1 MNRKIGATFIVAGTT
16 IGAGMLAMPMS
27 AAPLGFLGSVSALIF
42 LWAVMYK
49 SATLMVKCSLLTSPG
64 QSIAWIAGEVF
75 GTWPMYLLSF
85 LLILFLSALL
95 AAYIDGG
102 TSILSAQFEN
112 TDKTLLKFVFLGV
125 FAIPLVRGT
134 HWVDRNNRFMFAI
147 MVMLLLLVIVLLSP
161 YIQLENLAGGHIFNQ
176 AAWSFVLPVFFTSFG
191 FHASIPSLIQYCGN
205 NEKELNSIMFWGSF
219 IPCLLYILWL
229 LVTEGVLP
237 LNGHLSFSST
247 QNGDLGG
254 FLNLLTQITRNS
266 FINIFSKI
274 FAFLAIATSFLG
286 VSIGLFDLINERL
299 KLPRLF
305 IVILTLGPAFLWSQI
320 FQEGLII
327 FLKYAAVLLSII
339 AVIVPVL
346 VLLKLRRGNI
356 ALNYGML
363 LFGLIIIILGI

>member
-27 AAPLGFLGSVSALIF
+27 AAPIGFSGSIIALIF

-75 GTWPMYLLSF
+75 GKWPMYLLSF
-85 LLILFLSALL
+85 LLILFLNALL

-102 TSILSAQFEN
+102 ISILSAQFEN
-112 TDKTLLKFVFLGV
+112 ADKMLLSIIFLGI
-125 FAIPLVRGT
+125 FAIPLIQGT
-134 HWVDRNNRFMFAI
+134 HWIDRNNRFIFVI
-147 MVMLLLLVIVLLSP
+147 MVMLLLLVIALLSP
-161 YIQLENLAGGHIFNQ
+161 YIRLENLKDGHIFNQ
-176 AAWSFVLPVFFTSFG
+176 ATWNFVLPVFFTSFG

-205 NEKELNSIMFWGSF
+205 DEKELNSIMFWGSL

-229 LVTEGVLP
+229 LATKGVLP
-237 LNGHLSFSST
+237 LNGDLSFASVH
-247 QNGDLGG
+247 NGDLGG
-254 FLNLLTQITRNS
+254 FLNLLSQITDSS
-266 FINIFSKI
+266 FITILSNV

-286 VSIGLFDLINERL
+286 VSIGLFDLIKEHV

-305 IVILTLGPAFLWSQI
+305 IAMLTLAPAFLWSQI
-320 FQEGLII
+320 FQEGFMI

-346 VLLKLRRGNI
+346 VLIKLKKGNMR
-356 ALNYGML
+356 LNYAML
-363 LFGLIIIILGI
+363 LFGLLIIILGV